1 MAKKTLKEGRK
12 KHFNVQAG
20 KLYEIKDGKA
30 VKKNKSCPRC
40 KNTMAKAQNR
50 EFCGSCGYT
59 VIAKK
64 EE

>member
-40 KNTMAKAQNR
+40 KKTMAKGPGR
-50 EFCGSCGYT
+50 EFCGGCGYT
-59 VIAKK
+59 VMAKK
-64 EE
+64 E